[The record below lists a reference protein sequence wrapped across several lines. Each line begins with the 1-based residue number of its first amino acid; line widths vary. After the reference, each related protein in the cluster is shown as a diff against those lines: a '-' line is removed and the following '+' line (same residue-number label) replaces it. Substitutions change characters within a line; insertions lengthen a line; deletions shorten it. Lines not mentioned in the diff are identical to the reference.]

1 MNTTTPMG
9 MLQQPRPFFMIFF
22 VELWERFGYYG
33 VQGVLAVFFVKQL
46 GFSQEQAFVTFGAFA
61 ALVYGLI
68 SIGGYVGDH
77 LLGTKRTI
85 VLGALVLAI
94 GYFMTGMSLL
104 KPDLIFIAL
113 GLSLS
118 VTACLKL
125 TQPACFRSAI
135 HRKIRGLMA
144 HSPCSICRSTSAR

>member
-9 MLQQPRPFFMIFF
+9 MLQQPRPFFMIF
-22 VELWERFGYYG
+22 LSSYGSDSATTACRAYWRFSS
-33 VQGVLAVFFVKQL
+33 LNSL
-46 GFSQEQAFVTFGAFA
+46 GSRKAGFVTFGAFA

-125 TQPACFRSAI
+125 TQPACFRNAI
-135 HRKIRGLMA
+135 RRKIHGLMA
-144 HSPCSICRSTSAR
+144 HSPCSICRSISAR